1 VNRSPIPPSGTS
13 LNRRELLRTGGLVV
27 TLGTLVAACGANRTG
42 PTSPG
47 RLGVAPP
54 PATLPEV
61 EVVDTDLLRTA
72 QSLEYTALAVYE
84 AAAATGALSSEE
96 SALADRFVD
105 DHTRHAAAVG
115 ELIVAAGA
123 EEFACAN
130 PFLIDRLVDPVLA
143 ALEANGGTDDLHR
156 DVLNIAWAV
165 EQLAGESYQ
174 SLVVALTDPALRK
187 ASMQIGGEELRHAT
201 VLARAINP
209 DQTFS
214 PAFGGGAE
222 AKNDEGF
229 LLPYGIPSVFG
240 KVSGFEL
247 IVGAR
252 NAEGARFSTQLQTP
266 AANTI
271 VYSYQSC

>member
-1 VNRSPIPPSGTS
+1 MNRSPLTTGAGM
-13 LNRRELLRTGGLVV
+13 NRRELLRSGGLVV
-27 TLGTLVAACGANRTG
+27 TLGTLVAACGSNRTG

-54 PATLPEV
+54 PKTLPEV
-61 EVVDTDLLRTA
+61 EVTDADLLRTA

-84 AAAATGALSSEE
+84 AAAGTGALSADE
-96 SALADRFVD
+96 SAIAARIVE
-105 DHTRHAAAVG
+105 DHTRHAAAIG
-115 ELIVAAGA
+115 ALIAAAGA

-130 PFLIDRLVDPVLA
+130 PFLIDRLVNPVLA

-165 EQLAGESYQ
+165 EQLAGSSYQ
-174 SLVVALTDPALRK
+174 SLVVALTEPALRK

-214 PAFGGGAE
+214 PTFSGSTE
-222 AKNDEGF
+222 AKNDDGF

-252 NAEGARFSTQLQTP
+252 NEEGARFSTQVQTP

-271 VYSYQSC
+271 IYAYQSC

>member
-1 VNRSPIPPSGTS
+1 M
-13 LNRRELLRTGGLVV
+13 NRRELLRTGGLVV
-27 TLGTLVAACGANRTG
+27 TLGTLVAACGSNRAG

-61 EVVDTDLLRTA
+61 EVTDADLLRTA
-72 QSLEYTALAVYE
+72 QSLEYTALVVYD
-84 AAAATGALSSEE
+84 AAAGTGALS
-96 SALADRFVD
+96 ADEQAIVARIVE
-105 DHTRHAAAVG
+105 DHTRHAAAIG
-115 ELIVAAGA
+115 GLITAAGA
-123 EEFACAN
+123 VEFACAN
-130 PFLIDRLVDPVLA
+130 PFLIDRLVNPVLA

-165 EQLAGESYQ
+165 EQLAGSSYQ
-174 SLVVALTDPALRK
+174 SLVVALTEPALRR

-214 PAFGGGAE
+214 PTFSGGTE
-222 AKNDEGF
+222 QKTDDGF
-229 LLPYGIPSVFG
+229 VRPYGIPSVFG

-247 IVGAR
+247 VVGAR
-252 NAEGARFSTQLQTP
+252 NEEGARFSTQLQTP

-271 VYSYQSC
+271 IYAYESC